1 MKKRSWIV
9 TLFLG
14 LAMSFAVMSCNDDDI
29 DPGLGY
35 ESQGYIKGSITGVSS
50 DGSYVF
56 DEDFNYKNYSLL
68 LNSISTYEID
78 GDIYEFELSR
88 ADFDDYG
95 SASIRFELSGAEDTT
110 PDDIRISISWAE
122 ERKNDIITFSM
133 NSTNGENTVAIT
145 DFSFNEDTG
154 RVKGKYTMTG
164 TGNSTNKNA
173 LVTGEFD
180 VVAKPII
187 R

>member
-14 LAMSFAVMSCNDDDI
+14 LAMSFTAMSCEDDDVE
-29 DPGLGY
+29 PGLGY
-35 ESQGYIKGSITGVSS
+35 ESQGYIKGSITGVTS
-50 DGSYVF
+50 DGSYVL

-68 LNSISTYEID
+68 LNSISTYEMD
-78 GDIYEFELSR
+78 GDVYEFSLSR
-88 ADFDDYG
+88 ADYDDFG
-95 SASIRFELSGAEDTT
+95 AASISFELSAADDTT
-110 PDDIRISISWAE
+110 PDDVRVSINWAE
-122 ERKNDIITFSM
+122 ERRNDIITFSM
-133 NSTNGENTVAIT
+133 NSSSSGNSVSIT

-154 RVKGKYTMTG
+154 RVKGKYTMNG
-164 TGNSTNKNA
+164 TNNSTDNNA

-187 R
+187 E

>member
-14 LAMSFAVMSCNDDDI
+14 LTLSFAMLSCDDDVE
-29 DPGLGY
+29 PGLGY
-35 ESQGYIKGSITGVSS
+35 ESQGYIKGNITGVSS

-68 LNSISTYEID
+68 LNSVSTYEID
-78 GDIYEFELSR
+78 GGTYEFRLSR
-88 ADFDDYG
+88 ADYDDYG
-95 SASIRFELSGAEDTT
+95 QAYISFELSDADDNT
-110 PDDIRISISWAE
+110 PNNVEIEINWAK
-122 ERKNDIITFSM
+122 ERRNDIITFNMDSDD
-133 NSTNGENTVAIT
+133 GANTVSIT
-145 DFSFNEDTG
+145 EFSFNEDTG
-154 RVKGKYTMTG
+154 RVKGKYSMNG
-164 TGNSTNKNA
+164 SSNSTNKNA

-180 VVAKPII
+180 VIAKPVI